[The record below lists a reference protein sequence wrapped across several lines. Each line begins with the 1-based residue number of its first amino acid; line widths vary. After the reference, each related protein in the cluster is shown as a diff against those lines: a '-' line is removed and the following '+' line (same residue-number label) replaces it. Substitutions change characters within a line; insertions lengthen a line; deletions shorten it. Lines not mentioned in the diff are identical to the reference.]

1 MPVMGGKGT
10 AAAKVGNDKKKATA
24 AKEKKAQGWSE
35 TLSDEPKKNDDDSS
49 KKKKPALVRAKTQSL
64 KFLRVR
70 RKPWYSHERVREAYM
85 NPWVQW
91 FIASLIMGN
100 FISNCVEKQID
111 PWGIEYPI
119 EWMWI
124 EFAWNSA
131 FVIELLWNMWGSFYI
146 CQWKDHFLRSGWNL
160 FDMFVVAVSIPSML
174 PAIGVST
181 SNLPGAF
188 EQLRMLRAFRVFR
201 LIKRVKSL
209 NRIITSLGNALPG
222 IINAGFVM
230 VIVMCIYAILAIDLF
245 GKFGRDGQYV
255 NIKGENMSLI
265 TGRGM
270 NYGDVRRATAAASSL
285 FPLEQSPESLPFSSL
300 LPNRAPSLSSHAP
313 LTCVS
318 PSSLS
323 FSLRPPSVRVAQEYY
338 GTFARSLFSLFQV
351 LTGEA
356 WAETVARPVIF
367 ADYSEPGAMFDPI

>member
-181 SNLPGAF
+181 SIVSPGATNNSMTATSLKLPRSGTRISIWGTV
-188 EQLRMLRAFRVFR
+188 QPQAFRG
-201 LIKRVKSL
+201 
-209 NRIITSLGNALPG
+209 LG
-222 IINAGFVM
+222 
-230 VIVMCIYAILAIDLF
+230 
-245 GKFGRDGQYV
+245 
-255 NIKGENMSLI
+255 
-265 TGRGM
+265 
-270 NYGDVRRATAAASSL
+270 
-285 FPLEQSPESLPFSSL
+285 
-300 LPNRAPSLSSHAP
+300 LSGSI
-313 LTCVS
+313 
-318 PSSLS
+318 
-323 FSLRPPSVRVAQEYY
+323 PSVLSTPSR
-338 GTFARSLFSLFQV
+338 
-351 LTGEA
+351 
-356 WAETVARPVIF
+356 
-367 ADYSEPGAMFDPI
+367 